1 MAGKNSFLKSKIGK
15 TVLVLLT
22 AFLIFVGPTYMVHL
36 MESVLK
42 IPAIP
47 SKLGGLF
54 LFLMGVF
61 LLWFLIRKRVI
72 FEK

>member
-1 MAGKNSFLKSKIGK
+1 MAGKSSFLKSKIGR

-42 IPAIP
+42 MPAIP

-54 LFLMGVF
+54 FLLTGVF
-61 LLWFLIRKRVI
+61 LLWLLIRKRVI